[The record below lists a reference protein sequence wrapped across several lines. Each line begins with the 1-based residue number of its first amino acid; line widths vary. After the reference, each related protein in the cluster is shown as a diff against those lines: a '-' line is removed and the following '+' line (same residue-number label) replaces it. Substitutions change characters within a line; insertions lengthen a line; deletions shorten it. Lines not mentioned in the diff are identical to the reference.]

1 MEQEKEYYERA
12 LRIDELAYG
21 SDNAMVAIR
30 ANNLGGILQY
40 MGDIEGARKLYNR
53 SYKILRE
60 TRGETHP
67 ATQLAWTNLDSLVDP
82 I

>member
-1 MEQEKEYYERA
+1 MEQAKEYYERA

-21 SDNAMVAIR
+21 SNNAMVAIR

-40 MGDIEGARKLYNR
+40 MGDIEGARELYDR